1 MGDSAIDR
9 TITACIAAGLG
20 AVLVCSFV
28 IPTIANMLG
37 NLQTNFGGNDSA
49 IKDDL
54 AMYKTLIGLVIM
66 ISIIGLLVA
75 VIRGFAVTNDR
86 R

>member
-37 NLQTNFGGNDSA
+37 NLQTNYASGSP
-49 IKDDL
+49 ISDDL